1 MQIHLTVP
9 ITVHT
14 AKKRKLELLPVIQ
27 DIPRPSDD
35 ANLLGRF
42 LKPGGV
48 QVPLLPGQSALIQS
62 YMLRNKT
69 EALSED
75 GIVAFTLQGDMLIEC
90 LPEVGMTPTEA

>member
-1 MQIHLTVP
+1 MQIYLTVP

-14 AKKRKLELLPVIQ
+14 SKKRKLELMPVIQ

-42 LKPGGV
+42 LKPGGI
-48 QVPLLPGQSALIQS
+48 QVPIVPGQSALIQS

-69 EALSED
+69 D
-75 GIVAFTLQGDMLIEC
+75 GL
-90 LPEVGMTPTEA
+90 LPVS